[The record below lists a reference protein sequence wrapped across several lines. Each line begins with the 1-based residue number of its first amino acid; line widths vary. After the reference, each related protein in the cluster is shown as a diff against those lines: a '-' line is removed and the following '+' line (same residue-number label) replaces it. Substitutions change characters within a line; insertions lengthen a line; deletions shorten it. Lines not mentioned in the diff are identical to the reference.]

1 MTQLRHPNVA
11 ALSLETSERHLA
23 TADRFLSG
31 WKLGDTI
38 STADFARLYIR
49 NVIWFDHFFQLHLV
63 GIAAVDQ
70 LRQRWCGAM
79 DERSIEVIAVLPT
92 AEGVVLQLI
101 NKGIFARD
109 MLPKRTATGKK
120 YACHACYVLKV
131 NSDGLIERVDEY
143 QTMAFDD
150 GVNIEE
156 YSKRNGGV
164 VKL

>member
-1 MTQLRHPNVA
+1 MSQQLHPTA
-11 ALSLETSERHLA
+11 SSMSLETSERHLA
-23 TADRFLSG
+23 IAEQFLSG
-31 WKLGDTI
+31 WRLGDTI
-38 STADFARLYIR
+38 STADFTKPYTQD
-49 NVIWFDHFFQLHLV
+49 VIWFDHFFQLHLI
-63 GIAAVDQ
+63 GPAAVDQ

-79 DERSIEVIAVLPT
+79 DDRSIEVIAVLPS

-109 MLPKRTATGKK
+109 MLPKRAATGKK

-131 NSDGLIERVDEY
+131 NSEGLIERVDEY

-150 GVNIEE
+150 GVGIEE
-156 YSKRNGGV
+156 YSKRDGGA